1 MYKDY
6 EIKLNAILDKHGV
19 QKVDLANINEVKNM
33 LKEIDR
39 LISEQED
46 AIVWFRK
53 AEKKSKEIIEAKKY
67 ITDGEGILRG
77 NIKRVETLE
86 KEGNSLYSE
95 MIKDAKNLGI
105 DGTKIP
111 EVKKLSTNLTILKKR
126 NRGIKDRHKKVKG
139 LLK

>member
-67 ITDGEGILRG
+67 ITDGEGLLRG
-77 NIKRVETLE
+77 NIKRVESLE
-86 KEGNSLYSE
+86 KEGYSLYSE
-95 MIKDAKNLGI
+95 MIKEAKNLGI